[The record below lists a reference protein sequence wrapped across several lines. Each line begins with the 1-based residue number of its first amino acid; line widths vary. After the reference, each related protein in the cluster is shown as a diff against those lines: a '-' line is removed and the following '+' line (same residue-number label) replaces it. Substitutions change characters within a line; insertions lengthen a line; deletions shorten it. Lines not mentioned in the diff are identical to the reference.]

1 MKTYASIG
9 CILGVLFLTVFGSSA
24 MAAENTEAAIT
35 IGVLE
40 NQNYAF
46 AAMMKG
52 SFNLSLE
59 MINAK
64 GGINGRPVQLVFA
77 NDGGQKKEGI
87 QAVKYLIR
95 DQKAVMLV
103 GGYSSSN
110 TIYMA
115 QTAESMD
122 VPFLVCTAADDR
134 ITQRAMKN
142 IYRINPPSSEYAT
155 GLENLMTRE
164 IKPAS
169 MAIIYE
175 NSPYGTSGAMRM
187 MWFCRDNDIEI
198 TAIIPYHKE
207 RVGAEYFQHLIE
219 PLRLNQPQIIY
230 MVSYMKDGVQLVKQ
244 IREAKIDSLLTGG
257 AGGFTHPDFIKM
269 AGEASK
275 HFMTA
280 TLWWADQ
287 QHDLAGEYAALY
299 RAKYQQ
305 SPDYHGAEAYSAL
318 LVAVDV
324 LKRSQSLAARDIRAA
339 LDQTNLRT
347 PFGSVQ
353 FKAYGKYERQNSRQ
367 TLVLQNID
375 NKYGCIWPEDLSVAK
390 FVLPAR

>member
-1 MKTYASIG
+1 MKTFVCIG
-9 CILGVLFLTVFGSSA
+9 CILGILFLTAFDGSA
-24 MAAENTEAAIT
+24 MAAENTEAPII

-40 NQNYAF
+40 NQNFAF

-64 GGINGRPVQLVFA
+64 GGINGRPLQLAFA

-87 QAVKYLIR
+87 KAVKHLIKDR
-95 DQKAVMLV
+95 KAVMLI

-110 TIYMA
+110 TIFMA

-134 ITQRAMKN
+134 ITQRGMKN
-142 IYRINPPSSEYAT
+142 IYRLNPPSREYAT
-155 GLENLMTRE
+155 GLEDLLIRE
-164 IKPAS
+164 VKPAS

-175 NSPYGTSGAMRM
+175 NSPFGTSGAMRM

-207 RVGAEYFQHLIE
+207 RTGAEYFQRLIK
-219 PLRLNQPQIIY
+219 PLRLNQPQVIY
-230 MVSYMKDGVQLVKQ
+230 LVSYMKDGVQLVKQ
-244 IREAKIDSLLTGG
+244 IREAKIDSLLSGG
-257 AGGFTHPDFIKM
+257 AGGFTHPDFIKR

-275 HFMTA
+275 YFLTA
-280 TLWWADQ
+280 TLWCADQ
-287 QHDLAGEYAALY
+287 QHAPAGEYATLY
-299 RAKYQQ
+299 GAKYQQ
-305 SPDYHGAEAYSAL
+305 APDYHGAEAYSAL
-318 LVAVDV
+318 MVAADA
-324 LKRSQSLAARDIRAA
+324 LKRSRSFVARDIREA

-347 PFGSVQ
+347 PFGPVQ
-353 FKAYGKYERQNSRQ
+353 FKAYDKYERQNSRP
-367 TLVLQNID
+367 TLVLQNIE
-375 NKYGCIWPEDLSVAK
+375 NKYGCVWPKDLSVAK
-390 FVLPAR
+390 FVLPAQ

>member
-1 MKTYASIG
+1 MKTFASIG
-9 CILGVLFLTVFGSSA
+9 CILGVLFLTAFGGSA
-24 MAAENTEAAIT
+24 RAAENTEAAIT

-40 NQNYAF
+40 NRDFAF

-77 NDGGQKKEGI
+77 DDGGQKKEGI
-87 QAVKYLIR
+87 KAVKHLVR
-95 DQKAVMLV
+95 EKKAVMLV

-110 TIYMA
+110 TIFMA

-142 IYRINPPSSEYAT
+142 IYRLNPPSNEYAT
-155 GLENLMTRE
+155 GLEDLLMQE
-164 IKPAS
+164 VKPAS
-169 MAIIYE
+169 LAIIYE

-207 RVGAEYFQHLIE
+207 RAGAEYFQRLIK
-219 PLRLNQPQIIY
+219 PLQLNQPQVIY

-244 IREAKIDSLLTGG
+244 IREAKIDSLLMGG
-257 AGGFTHPDFIKM
+257 AGGFTHPDFIKSTG
-269 AGEASK
+269 AASR
-275 HFMTA
+275 HFLTA
-280 TLWWADQ
+280 TL
-287 QHDLAGEYAALY
+287 
-299 RAKYQQ
+299 
-305 SPDYHGAEAYSAL
+305 
-318 LVAVDV
+318 
-324 LKRSQSLAARDIRAA
+324 
-339 LDQTNLRT
+339 
-347 PFGSVQ
+347 
-353 FKAYGKYERQNSRQ
+353 
-367 TLVLQNID
+367 
-375 NKYGCIWPEDLSVAK
+375 
-390 FVLPAR
+390 

>member
-1 MKTYASIG
+1 MKTFPSIV
-9 CILGVLFLTVFGSSA
+9 CILGVLFLTAFGGSA
-24 MAAENTEAAIT
+24 RAAENTQAAIT

-64 GGINGRPVQLVFA
+64 GGINGHPVQLAFA
-77 NDGGQKKEGI
+77 NDGGQKMEGI
-87 QAVKYLIR
+87 KAVKYLIR

-122 VPFLVCTAADDR
+122 KPFLVCTAADDR
-134 ITQRAMKN
+134 ITQRTMKN
-142 IYRINPPSSEYAT
+142 IYRLNPPANEYAT
-155 GLENLMTRE
+155 GLEDLLIRE
-164 IKPAS
+164 IKPTS

-207 RVGAEYFQHLIE
+207 RAGAEYFQRLIK
-219 PLRLNQPQIIY
+219 PIRLNQPQVIY
-230 MVSYMKDGVQLVKQ
+230 MVSYMKDGVELVKQ

-257 AGGFTHPDFIKM
+257 AGGFTHPDFIKRT
-269 AGEASK
+269 GDASR
-275 HFMTA
+275 HFLTA
-280 TLWWADQ
+280 TLWSADQ

-299 RAKYQQ
+299 RAKHQQ

-318 LVAVDV
+318 MVAVDA
-324 LKRSQSLAARDIRAA
+324 LKRSQTFAAQDIRAA

-347 PFGSVQ
+347 PFGPVQ
-353 FKAYGKYERQNSRQ
+353 FKTYGKYERQNSRS
-367 TLVLQNID
+367 TLVLQNIE
-375 NKYGCIWPEDLSVAK
+375 NNYECIWPEDLSVAK
-390 FVLPAR
+390 FVMPAR